1 MRHSWFTQVGDPPPA
16 ERTGAWEVI
25 GRPYT
30 RGQRQV
36 RARTRPEGR
45 PDVTA
50 IRTWGAHEGVAVRRG

>member
-1 MRHSWFTQVGDPPPA
+1 MRHSCFTQVGDRPA
-16 ERTGAWEVI
+16 ERTGAWEVSSQ
-25 GRPYT
+25 PYT